1 MAGRWATMLTDAN
14 RASRALPLPARKS
27 HLDRAGWRSPP
38 AAGRLPLPGRGWAN
52 YYHHGQVGPAYSA
65 INNHSTRRLRQ
76 WLCRKHKVKSGKY
89 VRYPN
94 PRLWKHYGLTCLE
107 PKTQGLPWA
116 KA

>member
-1 MAGRWATMLTDAN
+1 MVERLN
-14 RASRALPLPARKS
+14 RMIS
-27 HLDRAGWRSPP
+27 
-38 AAGRLPLPGRGWAN
+38 GWAN
-52 YYHHGQVGPAYSA
+52 YYRRGQVGPAYAA

-76 WLCRKHKVKSGKY
+76 WLCRKHKVNSGKY

-94 PRLWKHYGLTCLE
+94 RRLWKRYGLTCLE

>member
-1 MAGRWATMLTDAN
+1 MVQRLN
-14 RASRALPLPARKS
+14 RMIS
-27 HLDRAGWRSPP
+27 
-38 AAGRLPLPGRGWAN
+38 GWAN
-52 YYHHGQVGPAYSA
+52 YYHHGQVGPACSA

>member
-1 MAGRWATMLTDAN
+1 MVAQT
-14 RASRALPLPARKS
+14 SALLVLEPIFEADLQPEQYAYR
-27 HLDRAGWRSPP
+27 
-38 AAGRLPLPGRGWAN
+38 PGRSANDAVKRLNWMISGWAN